1 MKDYI
6 DIKPPSARRPM
17 AVRRSDL
24 LDRQKNRARNAF
36 RLAAGVLLLTGVG
49 ILSNMERDDVATSE
63 AENSPQSVEVVPPV
77 PNVIEKL
84 PDLKLNSNRADV
96 IEYQENLLSLNYDL
110 GKWGADGDYG
120 FSVVL
125 ETLKFQYQHALPLTG
140 VADDATQRL
149 VIEKVA
155 EGWQTSEFTIKD
167 SIALTAQKTGL
178 SAGYLGA
185 KAFMESSFNT
195 TVRAKTTSATGLEQF
210 TDDAIVKAVFHH
222 GHKYG
227 LDNFVKKIKF
237 KSNGTAALDEA
248 WLQGRI
254 LEVRKDPLA
263 SLLLS
268 AEVALAAEDVLKERM
283 PKMDV
288 GDTERYFT
296 HFLGTNGGASFLEA
310 LEKNDQRLG
319 KDLFSGPAKR
329 NKGIFYN
336 GHISKPRTLREIY
349 DHCENKIKKYK
360 ALLVQR
366 KVLDDPVA
374 LPIVANKPSRA

>member
-17 AVRRSDL
+17 AVKRSDL
-24 LDRQKNRARNAF
+24 LDRQKNRARRAF
-36 RLAAGVLLLTGVG
+36 RLAAGVLLLTGAAIVN
-49 ILSNMERDDVATSE
+49 NMEWDGVATSE
-63 AENSPQSVEVVPPV
+63 AENTPQSVEVAPPV
-77 PNVIEKL
+77 PDIVEKL
-84 PDLKLNSNRADV
+84 LDLKLNSDKADV
-96 IEYQENLLSLNYDL
+96 IQYQENLLSLGYDL

-140 VADDATQRL
+140 VADEATQKL
-149 VIEKVA
+149 VIEKIA
-155 EGWQTSEFTIKD
+155 EGWQASEFTIKD

-178 SAGYLGA
+178 DAGYLGA
-185 KAFMESSFNT
+185 KAFMESSFN
-195 TVRAKTTSATGLEQF
+195 VNARASTTSATGLEQF

-222 GHKYG
+222 GRKYG
-227 LDNFVKKIKF
+227 LDNFVEKIKF
-237 KSNGTAALDEA
+237 KSNGTAALDDI

-254 LEVRKDPLA
+254 LEIRKDPLA

-268 AEVALAAEDVLKERM
+268 AEVTLAAESVLN
-283 PKMDV
+283 
-288 GDTERYFT
+288 DTERYFT

-319 KDLFSGPAKR
+319 KDLFSGPARR

-349 DHCENKIKKYK
+349 EHCANKIEKYK
-360 ALLVQR
+360 TLLVQR
-366 KVLDDPVA
+366 QILDDHAV
-374 LPIVANKPSRA
+374 LPIMVPRPTQKS